1 MKLLCSTSIR
11 LPRITRPMVETLMKV
26 SSAIGSTMKR
36 GSKLFQPPA
45 GSHCRP
51 MAKTMISTGPM
62 TKLGTALPMLPSSMT
77 R

>member
-1 MKLLCSTSIR
+1 
-11 LPRITRPMVETLMKV
+11 MKV